1 MGAAFPPDNEART
14 PQDPLFFFF
23 LLPETPFESNLFADE
38 AALTSTPIFFFC
50 SPVKVVM
57 LGLDAAGKT
66 TILYKLHIGEVLST
80 VPTIGKPAKDPRRP
94 FLPPR

>member
-38 AALTSTPIFFFC
+38 AALTSTPIFFFLLAREGGHAR
-50 SPVKVVM
+50 P
-57 LGLDAAGKT
+57 GRR
-66 TILYKLHIGEVLST
+66 GEDDHLIQA
-80 VPTIGKPAKDPRRP
+80 PHWGGAEHRADHR
-94 FLPPR
+94 